1 MRNQLITTEAKQTEY
16 YSGMT
21 IHADTGVHEQAA
33 ELFQEYV
40 PAGSSIL
47 DVGAGAGAF
56 SQRLLDLGYDVTAL
70 DVDEEKWIPKEIP
83 FVRLDIDAGITGS
96 ITGEFDAVCCLE
108 VIEHVENPWH
118 LLREIRTVLKPG
130 GRALVSTPNITSFL
144 SRLIFLRTGRFHQF
158 NESALSYGHISPITP
173 FEMNTITEALGLRTL
188 DVRPG
193 GYLPVFDLS
202 SFGIKSLA
210 LNVLRGVGYVLSA
223 GQKKG
228 WCTFFVL
235 EKPE

>member
-16 YSGMT
+16 YRGMT

-33 ELFQEYV
+33 EIFQKYV

-56 SQRLLDLGYDVTAL
+56 SQRLLDLGYKVTAL
-70 DVDEEKWIPKEIP
+70 DVEEEKWVPREIP

-96 ITGEFDAVCCLE
+96 ITGQFDAVCCLE

-130 GRALVSTPNITSFL
+130 GRALVSTPNVTSFL

-173 FEMNTITEALGLRTL
+173 FEMNTIADSLGLRML
-188 DVRPG
+188 EMRPG

-202 SFGIKSLA
+202 SLGPKSLA
-210 LNVLRGVGYVLSA
+210 LNLLRGVGYVLSS
-223 GQKKG
+223 GQKRG

-235 EKPE
+235 EKPQ